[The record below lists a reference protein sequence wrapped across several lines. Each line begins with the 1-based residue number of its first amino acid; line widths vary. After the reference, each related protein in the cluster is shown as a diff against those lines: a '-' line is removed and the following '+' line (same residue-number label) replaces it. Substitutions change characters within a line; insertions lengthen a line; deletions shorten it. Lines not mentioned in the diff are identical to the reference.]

1 MFLQKN
7 YYYVRLFDFFSSNIL
22 QFNIFDLNLQPK
34 ASKTFPIINQT
45 IVLTMKKVYSL
56 ILTLFAVFTALT
68 ASAQEETQISFTLVL
83 DNPDAV
89 TVTISN
95 QEQEVVAGNNDFSVN
110 PYTSLEVRPKGDFA
124 ITSVTDKDGLALS
137 LYGGYFSKYF
147 YSVNESGQIY
157 TVTTKNLAESRT
169 CSFVLI
175 ADNPDLINASLS
187 GSGAELNLV
196 EGPQTIAFDP
206 ELETELYLNSTGS
219 KKIFA
224 ITVNDEPFTVDW
236 SNTIPLADGMT
247 IDVKAEYPDM
257 PCNITLSFPEGT
269 GIECIANV
277 AINYVDITLDGNT
290 FSCQAEDH
298 VDIRISDAYK
308 VNGYSFN
315 GESQDM
321 TDFYSNIMMTPTED
335 TEVFI
340 DAEPLPKLHATVI
353 IDNPANV
360 SATLQ
365 YETITLEPGEN
376 TIEFI
381 QNNASFSVSNSPLG
395 TVTKITQTL
404 NGEET
409 DKTGSYFITLED
421 GMILNIETEDKDL
434 PNMFVLYV
442 EDVAACN
449 YTFGLSNSDW
459 EEYTVVEGYNFIPF
473 NDGDLALYLGG
484 ETANEHQ
491 SVWVNYEQLAPRY
504 EGGSSWQFTPQDGDV
519 VKAFA
524 LNPNPD
530 TYQVTFEVE
539 GEEEGDPVTTKDWV
553 TFNDDWK
560 NFTVL
565 GKTAITF
572 GCEADAQVE
581 VFLGEE
587 QIELDKTEY
596 SQNFIFTVTEDTT
609 FTVKFG
615 DAGVGNV
622 LMDQAIDSD
631 AVYNLQGIRVGSRSD
646 LNSLPRG
653 LYIVGQQ
660 KVTVK

>member
-1 MFLQKN
+1 M
-7 YYYVRLFDFFSSNIL
+7 
-22 QFNIFDLNLQPK
+22 
-34 ASKTFPIINQT
+34 
-45 IVLTMKKVYSL
+45 
-56 ILTLFAVFTALT
+56 
-68 ASAQEETQISFTLVL
+68 
-83 DNPDAV
+83 
-89 TVTISN
+89 
-95 QEQEVVAGNNDFSVN
+95 
-110 PYTSLEVRPKGDFA
+110 
-124 ITSVTDKDGLALS
+124 
-137 LYGGYFSKYF
+137 
-147 YSVNESGQIY
+147 
-157 TVTTKNLAESRT
+157 
-169 CSFVLI
+169 
-175 ADNPDLINASLS
+175 
-187 GSGAELNLV
+187 
-196 EGPQTIAFDP
+196 
-206 ELETELYLNSTGS
+206 
-219 KKIFA
+219 
-224 ITVNDEPFTVDW
+224 
-236 SNTIPLADGMT
+236 
-247 IDVKAEYPDM
+247 
-257 PCNITLSFPEGT
+257 
-269 GIECIANV
+269 
-277 AINYVDITLDGNT
+277 
-290 FSCQAEDH
+290 
-298 VDIRISDAYK
+298 
-308 VNGYSFN
+308 
-315 GESQDM
+315 
-321 TDFYSNIMMTPTED
+321 
-335 TEVFI
+335 
-340 DAEPLPKLHATVI
+340 
-353 IDNPANV
+353 
-360 SATLQ
+360 
-365 YETITLEPGEN
+365 
-376 TIEFI
+376 
-381 QNNASFSVSNSPLG
+381 
-395 TVTKITQTL
+395 TKITQTL

-449 YTFGLSNSDW
+449 YTFGLSNSDR
-459 EEYTVVEGYNFIPF
+459 EEYKVVEGYNFIPF